1 MYTQNAAA
9 KPATSGLAWYKG
21 GYNMIDEKK
30 FNYALASLDK
40 AGQHQ
45 KTTKDKSYYYGMLT
59 MLQIIVSDGWKND
72 VFVRRS
78 DSGSHYIFDKTA
90 EGRI

>member
-1 MYTQNAAA
+1 
-9 KPATSGLAWYKG
+9 
-21 GYNMIDEKK
+21 MIDQKTID
-30 FNYALASLDK
+30 YALATLDK
-40 AGQHQ
+40 EGQRQ
-45 KTTKDKSYYYGMLT
+45 KTAKDRAYYDGMLT
-59 MLQIIVSDGWKND
+59 MLRVIVSNGWQDD

>member
-1 MYTQNAAA
+1 
-9 KPATSGLAWYKG
+9 
-21 GYNMIDEKK
+21 MIDEKR
-30 FNYALASLDK
+30 FNCALAALDK

-45 KTTKDKSYYYGMLT
+45 KTAKDKAYYDGMLT
-59 MLQIIVSDGWKND
+59 MLRIIVSNGWQDD

>member
-1 MYTQNAAA
+1 
-9 KPATSGLAWYKG
+9 
-21 GYNMIDEKK
+21 MIDEKR
-30 FNYALASLDK
+30 FSYALAELDK
-40 AGQHQ
+40 AGQRQ
-45 KTTKDKSYYYGMLT
+45 KTTKDKAYYNGMLT
-59 MLQIIVSDGWKND
+59 MLRVIVSDGWQND

>member
-1 MYTQNAAA
+1 
-9 KPATSGLAWYKG
+9 
-21 GYNMIDEKK
+21 MIDEKR
-30 FNYALASLDK
+30 FSYALAELDK
-40 AGQHQ
+40 AGKRQ
-45 KTTKDKSYYYGMLT
+45 KTTKDKAYYDGMLT
-59 MLQIIVSDGWKND
+59 MLRIIVSDGWQND